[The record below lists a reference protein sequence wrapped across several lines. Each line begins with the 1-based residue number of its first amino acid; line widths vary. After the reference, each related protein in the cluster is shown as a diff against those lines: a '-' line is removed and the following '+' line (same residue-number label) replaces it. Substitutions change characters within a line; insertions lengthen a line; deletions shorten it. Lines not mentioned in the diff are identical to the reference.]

1 MFWFNHGK
9 GIYFSYNTAHS
20 VDFIICNNQ
29 KKQTYSGLSFNTNNV
44 SSQHIAMTAKN
55 QNAGFMHKNVSIC
68 KLENLRE
75 NRQTTRKI
83 QPAR

>member
-29 KKQTYSGLSFNTNNV
+29 KKQTYSGLYFNTSNV
-44 SSQHIAMTAKN
+44 SSQHIAMTTKKSERWLYAQKRVD
-55 QNAGFMHKNVSIC
+55 M
-68 KLENLRE
+68 
-75 NRQTTRKI
+75 
-83 QPAR
+83 